1 MWHGLLID
9 QKLEKADTSK
19 FWQLLMNDCID
30 SCSPLS
36 RLPLWVVGG
45 TLRLPAR
52 LGAYF
57 TVLGSMSC
65 HMWHMFCT
73 HNQYMFYTILTHFTP
88 GIRISTQNLHSC
100 NTWRAIKQSLYV
112 FRIFSCFKITIPEV
126 RRKNRSSTRQRIDTP
141 ATVTRPSHFVPRGIS
156 GDCNKISAEVWTQLI
171 ALIVS

>member
-1 MWHGLLID
+1 MINQTSSWASWRDCGWLSKDILVHSWVWKQALDIKSCLGDGLLID

-45 TLRLPAR
+45 TLCLPAR

-73 HNQYMFYTILTHFTP
+73 HNQYMFYTILTHFAP
-88 GIRISTQNLHSC
+88 GIRISTQNLHSF
-100 NTWRAIKQSLYV
+100 NNERAIKQSLYV
-112 FRIFSCFKITIPEV
+112 FRIFSCFKIL
-126 RRKNRSSTRQRIDTP
+126 
-141 ATVTRPSHFVPRGIS
+141 IS
-156 GDCNKISAEVWTQLI
+156 MGWGY
-171 ALIVS
+171 

>member
-30 SCSPLS
+30 SCSSLS

-73 HNQYMFYTILTHFTP
+73 HNQYMFYTILTHFTL
-88 GIRISTQNLHSC
+88 GIRISTQNLPSC

-112 FRIFSCFKITIPEV
+112 VCYLYYDSWGTKKESFQYAPAHWYPRDSYAPVPLCPPRYFR
-126 RRKNRSSTRQRIDTP
+126 R
-141 ATVTRPSHFVPRGIS
+141 
-156 GDCNKISAEVWTQLI
+156 L
-171 ALIVS
+171 